1 MVLLGEPLSPIISPS
16 RPTQAAFTVVLD
28 DWSTLAP
35 FLSQELAA
43 ADARRDTRRP
53 EQIAASMG
61 MDARSLRERLAA
73 LGFHEP
79 ASRLSRPSDRRRH
92 PPSACPH
99 HEKRNAL
106 APLHHHVFL
115 DDEPVLQPRA
125 PLPYSKRSASDAPLQ
140 KKQRANASNRHTSSR
155 SNGTLHS
162 SCSLPTLP
170 LSPAQRGAPSNT
182 RWTEI
187 RQGGVGAWT
196 QLGKGSL
203 GSSSASMTHTSAGS
217 STVSVSSAG
226 ASRRSSREQ
235 VLVPPWAPELELP
248 LMRPPSASDG
258 RAPQRSQRLEAL
270 STTGAMSTIMKT
282 SGFVLNPRPTL
293 LPHLNIEPPL
303 WSDSRPPVPRPP
315 SATPRGH
322 HESDD

>member
-226 ASRRSSREQ
+226 AS
-235 VLVPPWAPELELP
+235 
-248 LMRPPSASDG
+248 
-258 RAPQRSQRLEAL
+258 
-270 STTGAMSTIMKT
+270 
-282 SGFVLNPRPTL
+282 
-293 LPHLNIEPPL
+293 
-303 WSDSRPPVPRPP
+303 SRPGHP
-315 SATPRGH
+315 SWSCH
-322 HESDD
+322 